1 MKAAKA
7 WVIGGIAL
15 LAVAIGLFA
24 WSRASKKTPPSYETV
39 KVDRGRIVA
48 RVTAT
53 GTVSAL
59 VTVQVGSQVSGRISE
74 LYADFNSQVKKG
86 QVIAR
91 IDPELFNA
99 AVEQAKAN
107 HAAARG
113 NLAKAQ
119 AQAVDADRQYERAK
133 A

>member
-1 MKAAKA
+1 MKAARA
-7 WVIGGIAL
+7 WLIGAIAL
-15 LAVAIGLFA
+15 IAVGIGVFVYA
-24 WSRASKKTPPSYETV
+24 RSNKKVEPKYETV
-39 KVDRGRIVA
+39 KVDRGRITA

-59 VTVQVGSQVSGRISE
+59 VTVQVGSQVSGRIAE
-74 LYADFNSQVKKG
+74 LHADFNSAVKKG

-119 AQAVDADRQYERAK
+119 AQAVDADRQYER
-133 A
+133 